1 MKIICKILIV
11 TLWLAPFA
19 QTSEATAAD
28 LETTEHNFT
37 QSLSLVLSDLN
48 AEIASKNRT
57 FIAEKIAQIRAKK
70 LKLQQ
75 RQRQQ
80 LQQEEEEDGDQR
92 ISADTQFVS
101 PKFEKRSR
109 RKKLKQKCVALAG
122 HFKGNRKPLR
132 RRIW

>member
-57 FIAEKIAQIRAKK
+57 FIAEKITQIRAKK

-75 RQRQQ
+75 RQQ
-80 LQQEEEEDGDQR
+80 LQQEEEEEEDGDQR
-92 ISADTQFVS
+92 ISADTKIVS

-109 RKKLKQKCVALAG
+109 RKKMKQKCVALAG

>member
-11 TLWLAPFA
+11 TLWLAQFA

-75 RQRQQ
+75 RQQ

-92 ISADTQFVS
+92 ISADTKIVS

>member
-75 RQRQQ
+75 RQQ

-92 ISADTQFVS
+92 ISADTKFVS

>member
-92 ISADTQFVS
+92 ISADTKHAVILS
-101 PKFEKRSR
+101 PLWGVFSAPS
-109 RKKLKQKCVALAG
+109 LHIAML
-122 HFKGNRKPLR
+122 
-132 RRIW
+132 

>member
-75 RQRQQ
+75 RQQ
-80 LQQEEEEDGDQR
+80 LQQEEEDGDQR
-92 ISADTQFVS
+92 ISADTKIVS

-109 RKKLKQKCVALAG
+109 RKKMKQKCVALAG

>member
-75 RQRQQ
+75 RQQ
-80 LQQEEEEDGDQR
+80 LQQEEEDGDQR
-92 ISADTQFVS
+92 ISADTKIVS

>member
-75 RQRQQ
+75 RQQ
-80 LQQEEEEDGDQR
+80 LQQEEEDGDQR
-92 ISADTQFVS
+92 ISADTKFVS

-109 RKKLKQKCVALAG
+109 RKKMKQKCVALAG

>member
-75 RQRQQ
+75 RQQ

-92 ISADTQFVS
+92 ISADTKIVS

>member
-1 MKIICKILIV
+1 M
-11 TLWLAPFA
+11 F
-19 QTSEATAAD
+19 
-28 LETTEHNFT
+28 N
-37 QSLSLVLSDLN
+37 LN
-48 AEIASKNRT
+48 AQIASKNRT

-80 LQQEEEEDGDQR
+80 LQQEEEDGDQR
-92 ISADTQFVS
+92 ISADTKFVS

>member
-1 MKIICKILIV
+1 MKIICKILMV

-75 RQRQQ
+75 RQQ

-92 ISADTQFVS
+92 ISADTKIVS

-109 RKKLKQKCVALAG
+109 RKKMKQKCVALAG

>member
-75 RQRQQ
+75 RQQ

>member
-37 QSLSLVLSDLN
+37 HSLSLVLSDLN

-75 RQRQQ
+75 RQQ
-80 LQQEEEEDGDQR
+80 LQQEEEEEDGDQR
-92 ISADTQFVS
+92 ISADNKIVS

-109 RKKLKQKCVALAG
+109 RKKMKQKCVALAG